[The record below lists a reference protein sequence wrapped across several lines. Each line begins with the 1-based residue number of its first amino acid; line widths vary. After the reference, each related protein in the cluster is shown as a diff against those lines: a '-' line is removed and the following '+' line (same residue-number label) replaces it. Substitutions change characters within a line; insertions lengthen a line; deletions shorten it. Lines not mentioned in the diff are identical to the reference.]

1 MGWTSRSPRS
11 CAAFARGAASARKT
25 LRFEANVTI
34 ATLSRIERGVTN
46 PKWVSVR
53 AIARALGVGMGELS
67 AAVETEEAR
76 ATVGEGGVPER
87 R

>member
-1 MGWTSRSPRS
+1 
-11 CAAFARGAASARKT
+11 
-25 LRFEANVTI
+25 VTI

-46 PKWVSVR
+46 PKWMSVR

-76 ATVGEGGVPER
+76 ATLHADSRPR
-87 R
+87 STPAPAN